1 MSWMF
6 IGAVVALV
14 AVLILMVVLPWL
26 RRRPEQENL
35 TQANIAVVKE
45 RLQELQREVDEG
57 LLSEQDM
64 RQASD
69 EIKISLVEEQYAESK
84 GSANA
89 SFALAC
95 GALLAIAVGATAYY
109 KASNIKHLN
118 DAQAAI
124 DALPNLSAKLAE
136 GQGENFTPED
146 FQQLTLAI
154 RKRLQENPEDGQGWM
169 YLGRIWMALNQTEE
183 AYAALEKALHYSP
196 DDENVRMTYARA
208 LMMSD
213 DKAQLE
219 NARRLLASLI
229 DTNQQND
236 NLVLM
241 QAVVAGRLGDK
252 TLLAD
257 TLTRLEGKL
266 PADSPIARQLTERLA
281 SLNGEPP
288 VKKALTGFNL
298 TVEITEEMATQ
309 LPDNAFLFVFAQ
321 DANSENR
328 MPAAVL
334 RLPLDNLPLTI
345 KLTSENA
352 MAPNYS
358 LDQLSTARLIARIS
372 ADQEA
377 PPQPGDLEG
386 SLEALVENGKVI
398 DQTIVINKEL
408 M

>member
-6 IGAVVALV
+6 IGAVV
-14 AVLILMVVLPWL
+14 VLIAMLILLVVLPWL
-26 RRRPEQENL
+26 QQRPEQENL

-45 RLQELQREVDEG
+45 RLKELQREVDEG

-69 EIKISLVEEQYAESK
+69 EIKISLVEEQQEESK
-84 GSANA
+84 GAANA
-89 SFALAC
+89 SFVLAC
-95 GALLAIAVGATAYY
+95 GALLALLVGGFAYF
-109 KASNIKHLN
+109 KASNIDHLQ
-118 DAQAAI
+118 DAQAAL
-124 DALPNLSAKLAE
+124 DALPKLSAKLAE
-136 GQGENFTPED
+136 GQGENFTPQD

-169 YLGRIWMALNQTEE
+169 YLGRIWMALSQTEE
-183 AYAALEKALHYSP
+183 AYAALEKALHFSP

-213 DKAQLE
+213 DKTQLD

-229 DTNQQND
+229 DGQPQND

-252 TLLAD
+252 QLLAD
-257 TLTRLEGKL
+257 SLARLEGKL
-266 PADSPIARQLTERLA
+266 PADSTIAMQLTERLA
-281 SLNGEPP
+281 SLNGEQPA
-288 VKKALTGFNL
+288 KATVTGFNL
-298 TVEITEEMATQ
+298 TVEISEELATN
-309 LPDNAFLFVFAQ
+309 LPDNGFLFVFAQ
-321 DANSENR
+321 DANSDNR

-334 RLPLDNLPLTI
+334 RLPLDNLPLTVT
-345 KLTSENA
+345 LTSENA

-372 ADQEA
+372 KDQEA
-377 PPQPGDLEG
+377 PAQPGDLEG
-386 SLEALVENGKVI
+386 TMETAVENGKVI

>member
-6 IGAVVALV
+6 IWAVVALV

-35 TQANIAVVKE
+35 THANIAVVKE